1 MKKSLLSFCLIA
13 SVISMAATEGHIT
26 YTFKGDS
33 SAKPETFIETEVK
46 VKDTGLSFGDKFRV
60 KGFKK
65 KANFLNHSKVFVK
78 YELPETNGINAS
90 IKTTLKPKFVKDDEF
105 CFHGLAKLSGKL
117 SYKHNDLTMG
127 IHSKNKF
134 HLGKDKEITSTN
146 KLFIESDNG
155 SKASIEVKSES
166 KKPIDSV
173 EGKMTIKRDN
183 MKVNAG
189 FKVNVSE
196 FNEYYDDFIKE
207 DSDHDVII
215 SGIKL
220 NDYLDNF
227 HSEWIRQVKGL
238 HREYVNVKLYNKT
251 KNLKLSATPFIDYTK
266 GYANESDSGYL
277 LFYGTSLSAKYTL
290 LDDKLT
296 LKGKCLLSSIRS
308 VKDQKIVNRGIYAL
322 NLYAKYDYTPNPKLD
337 ISPEL
342 EIDSAILTNDFT
354 KKKSIFSTIYNK
366 TTVSYSATD
375 KLTLKGILKLK
386 AKFLNTNTFVVKPTL
401 SFEYDPL
408 DSLKLDGKISF
419 KNFSTFK
426 TEFNMN
432 YTWN

>member
-33 SAKPETFIETEVK
+33 STKPETFIETEVK
-46 VKDTGLSFGDKFRV
+46 VKDTGLSFGGKFRV

-78 YELPETNGINAS
+78 YEIPETNGINAS

-127 IHSKNKF
+127 IHSKNNF
-134 HLGKDKEITSTN
+134 SLGKDKEITSTN
-146 KLFIESDNG
+146 KLFLESDNG
-155 SKASIEVKSES
+155 SKSSIEE
-166 KKPIDSV
+166 
-173 EGKMTIKRDN
+173 KMIVKRDN
-183 MKVNAG
+183 MKVNEG

-196 FNEYYDDFIKE
+196 FNKYYDDFIKE

-215 SGIKL
+215 NGIKL

-238 HREYVNVKLYNKT
+238 HREYVNVKLYNKN

-266 GYANESDSGYL
+266 GYVNESNSGYL
-277 LFYGTSLSAKYTL
+277 LFYGTSLGAKYTL

-296 LKGKCLLSSIRS
+296 LK
-308 VKDQKIVNRGIYAL
+308 DQKIVNRGVYAL
-322 NLYAKYDYTPNPKLD
+322 NLYAKYDYTPSPKLD

-354 KKKSIFSTIYNK
+354 KKKSIFSTIWNK
-366 TTVSYSATD
+366 TTVSYSVTD

-419 KNFSTFK
+419 KNFSTVK

-432 YTWN
+432 YNWN

>member
-1 MKKSLLSFCLIA
+1 MNQKK
-13 SVISMAATEGHIT
+13 T
-26 YTFKGDS
+26 
-33 SAKPETFIETEVK
+33 
-46 VKDTGLSFGDKFRV
+46 
-60 KGFKK
+60 
-65 KANFLNHSKVFVK
+65 
-78 YELPETNGINAS
+78 
-90 IKTTLKPKFVKDDEF
+90 
-105 CFHGLAKLSGKL
+105 
-117 SYKHNDLTMG
+117 
-127 IHSKNKF
+127 
-134 HLGKDKEITSTN
+134 
-146 KLFIESDNG
+146 
-155 SKASIEVKSES
+155 
-166 KKPIDSV
+166 IDSV

-189 FKVNVSE
+189 FKVNVSK
-196 FNEYYDDFIKE
+196 FNNDYIQE

-215 SGIKL
+215 NGIKL

-266 GYANESDSGYL
+266 GYANESNSGYL
-277 LFYGTSLSAKYTL
+277 LFYGTSLGAKYTL

-322 NLYAKYDYTPNPKLD
+322 NLYAKYDYTPSPKLD

-354 KKKSIFSTIYNK
+354 KKKSIFSTICNK
-366 TTVSYSATD
+366 TTVSYSVTD

-408 DSLKLDGKISF
+408 DNLKLDGKISF
-419 KNFSTFK
+419 KNFSTVK
-426 TEFNMN
+426 TEFKKYQNIIQ
-432 YTWN
+432 TR

>member
-1 MKKSLLSFCLIA
+1 M
-13 SVISMAATEGHIT
+13 
-26 YTFKGDS
+26 
-33 SAKPETFIETEVK
+33 
-46 VKDTGLSFGDKFRV
+46 
-60 KGFKK
+60 
-65 KANFLNHSKVFVK
+65 NQ
-78 YELPETNGINAS
+78 
-90 IKTTLKPKFVKDDEF
+90 
-105 CFHGLAKLSGKL
+105 
-117 SYKHNDLTMG
+117 
-127 IHSKNKF
+127 
-134 HLGKDKEITSTN
+134 
-146 KLFIESDNG
+146 
-155 SKASIEVKSES
+155 

-220 NDYLDNF
+220 NYYLDNF

-266 GYANESDSGYL
+266 GYANESNSGYL
-277 LFYGTSLSAKYTL
+277 LFYGNSLGAKYTL

-322 NLYAKYDYTPNPKLD
+322 NLYAKHDYTPSPKLD

-354 KKKSIFSTIYNK
+354 KKKSIFSTICNK
-366 TTVSYSATD
+366 TTVSYSVTD

-386 AKFLNTNTFVVKPTL
+386 VKFLNTNTFVVKPTL

-419 KNFSTFK
+419 KNFSTVK

>member
-1 MKKSLLSFCLIA
+1 MI
-13 SVISMAATEGHIT
+13 V
-26 YTFKGDS
+26 
-33 SAKPETFIETEVK
+33 
-46 VKDTGLSFGDKFRV
+46 
-60 KGFKK
+60 
-65 KANFLNHSKVFVK
+65 
-78 YELPETNGINAS
+78 
-90 IKTTLKPKFVKDDEF
+90 
-105 CFHGLAKLSGKL
+105 
-117 SYKHNDLTMG
+117 
-127 IHSKNKF
+127 
-134 HLGKDKEITSTN
+134 
-146 KLFIESDNG
+146 
-155 SKASIEVKSES
+155 
-166 KKPIDSV
+166 
-173 EGKMTIKRDN
+173 KRDN

-196 FNEYYDDFIKE
+196 FNEYYDE

-215 SGIKL
+215 NGIKL

-238 HREYVNVKLYNKT
+238 HREYVNVKLYNKN

-266 GYANESDSGYL
+266 GYINESNSGYL
-277 LFYGTSLSAKYTL
+277 LFYGTSLGAKYTL

-296 LKGKCLLSSIRS
+296 LK
-308 VKDQKIVNRGIYAL
+308 DQKIVNKGVYVL
-322 NLYAKYDYTPNPKLD
+322 NLYAKYNYTPSPKLD

-342 EIDSAILTNDFT
+342 EIDLAILTNDFT
-354 KKKSIFSTIYNK
+354 KKKSIFSTICNK

-401 SFEYDPL
+401 SFAYDPL

-419 KNFSTFK
+419 KNCLTVK